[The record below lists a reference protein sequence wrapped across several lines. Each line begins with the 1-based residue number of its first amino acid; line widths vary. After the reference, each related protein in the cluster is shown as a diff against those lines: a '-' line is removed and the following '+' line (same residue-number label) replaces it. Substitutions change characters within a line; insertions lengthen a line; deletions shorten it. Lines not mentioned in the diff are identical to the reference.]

1 MDHQGRS
8 LRDSAFAE
16 RQVEKA
22 KVSSEETVDHP
33 PDGFALEPDL
43 HAAPGWAVWEVLE
56 KRRVRFCL
64 PLWSSSPH
72 SNTALMICVL
82 FKERTS
88 KPWRWGLRTILV
100 LLRLGLFHVGGE
112 TKRSYS
118 RKTVCAVVQRRAWE
132 RHILLYFVRYFKPG
146 NCEPLGRY
154 ILLCGTLGRPDCSW
168 TCFHSIIRVLLIT

>member
-8 LRDSAFAE
+8 PRDSAFAE

-146 NCEPLGRY
+146 NLWASGAIHPALRDSWLPRLFLD
-154 ILLCGTLGRPDCSW
+154 LLS
-168 TCFHSIIRVLLIT
+168 